1 MKIKEQPIT
10 QNNLFE
16 QMAIMTKN
24 KLIKQGVLPYD
35 ANKLAIEFVKEN
47 GEQIINNVLKK

>member
-16 QMAIMTKN
+16 QMAIITKN
-24 KLIKQGVLPYD
+24 KLIKQGVLPSD

-47 GEQIINNVLKK
+47 GEKIIINVLKK